1 MPDPLAAHFF
11 NGLSQRLKG
20 FLAAHRRLDL
30 RRRPVVNIPRRR
42 HLQNLHLCRAPFGE
56 PYLCCKIDKLLHI
69 AKNGNIWYNVF
80 VFVILPSLAPAAFKT
95 KGGENMVLTKGE
107 ALEEALE
114 IVKVMLS
121 DSACTSIYPNAE
133 SAKDVAEFVRT
144 LTDELVAIE

>member
-1 MPDPLAAHFF
+1 MIFWFTVDCARPSAFAISPCVNPNSLILSLIFF
-11 NGLSQRLKG
+11 ELIGV
-20 FLAAHRRLDL
+20 FLTSL
-30 RRRPVVNIPRRR
+30 
-42 HLQNLHLCRAPFGE
+42 